1 MPEDKILTAL
11 ATLTQRVEE
20 LSTRVGAHEK
30 KLSYITSLALVVIG
44 VVGGPN
50 ALQLITSGGASG

>member
-11 ATLTQRVEE
+11 VTLTNKVDE
-20 LSTRVGAHEK
+20 LSTRVAAHEK

-50 ALQLITSGGASG
+50 AVSLVTTGTT